1 MTNLGILVSAS
12 ALSILLLGCSAQHLE
27 YQSNEFLEGPGIFA
41 EALADSKDSAK
52 PEADDPT
59 GSPLD
64 GAGQVQ
70 NSETASIDEE
80 NRRLLSEFQSYL
92 KSKNLSKESQ
102 QYEEFRQWLMWRYEN
117 KPVSAQ

>member
-1 MTNLGILVSAS
+1 MTNIRMLVSTS
-12 ALSILLLGCSAQHLE
+12 TLSILLLGCSAQHVE
-27 YQSNEFLEGPGIFA
+27 YQSNEFLEGPGIFTQ
-41 EALADSKDSAK
+41 ALADSKDSAK
-52 PEADDPT
+52 PDADNPTDP
-59 GSPLD
+59 SPV
-64 GAGQVQ
+64 GAGQAD